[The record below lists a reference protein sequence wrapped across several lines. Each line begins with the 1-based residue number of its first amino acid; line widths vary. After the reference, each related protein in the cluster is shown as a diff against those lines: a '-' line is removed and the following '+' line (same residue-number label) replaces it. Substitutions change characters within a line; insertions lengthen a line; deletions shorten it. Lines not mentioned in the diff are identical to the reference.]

1 MAPTLKEGKVQNL
14 WIKQNLKEKTKERKE
29 GTVSKND
36 SAVWVR
42 EGIEMVEGW
51 VGVKGDCKC
60 RTLTQEDERIYDMI
74 LVTHCHHPYLFFP
87 QFFCFFFF
95 LYLYEKLEFIFLEN
109 NYIF

>member
-42 EGIEMVEGW
+42 EGIEMNEGRL
-51 VGVKGDCKC
+51 KA
-60 RTLTQEDERIYDMI
+60 
-74 LVTHCHHPYLFFP
+74 
-87 QFFCFFFF
+87 
-95 LYLYEKLEFIFLEN
+95 
-109 NYIF
+109 